1 MIPVCFKR
9 KLSYTGSYIE
19 EFIEKEKVKMYYAWL
34 KKYNHLYKDTKLDET
49 LLDGFLDDSVSASKD
64 FERNTR
70 TDDQESYPHEVE
82 TEKDIEDSDENSILK
97 NFRINEHEH
106 DHNNEDLSHDQTTMF
121 LNKYCENIDIPSVA
135 NRVAD
140 TIVDYEIMQ
149 SIPFQTKD
157 DFDVDDEIITEEEFL
172 HDVDAELDELELSQ
186 SDEEN
191 EIEDCLEDIL
201 TTHSEVNDEISDHVE
216 TVFDHTTSKTE
227 DLAKKARKEVKSIN
241 KQMEKI
247 CVAPGED
254 GKFQNWK
261 KDVFLEEKCFPE
273 KFPYGT
279 GGYLS
284 SQINNSENDMGFA
297 NYCIN
302 QIMSC
307 DPKFRQDSA
316 YLFFLLLVK
325 ELILLKRCKSTY
337 WRQATRLPNMSKED
351 VINVDH
357 ENLSRFNR
365 SYQVFKNVRGTS
377 MYYAESKK
385 NLMALLRQN
394 GCPSLFLTLSC
405 AEFDWPELLKEIMET
420 VYRKKVTQEDI
431 NNLTKTEKNRLISEN
446 VVQST
451 IHFQKRIDKMF
462 SLMQNDFFKGE
473 SEAYHVSSYFES
485 SFSKEGHHM
494 CIPYYG

>member
-1 MIPVCFKR
+1 
-9 KLSYTGSYIE
+9 
-19 EFIEKEKVKMYYAWL
+19 
-34 KKYNHLYKDTKLDET
+34 
-49 LLDGFLDDSVSASKD
+49 
-64 FERNTR
+64 
-70 TDDQESYPHEVE
+70 
-82 TEKDIEDSDENSILK
+82 
-97 NFRINEHEH
+97 
-106 DHNNEDLSHDQTTMF
+106 
-121 LNKYCENIDIPSVA
+121 
-135 NRVAD
+135 
-140 TIVDYEIMQ
+140 
-149 SIPFQTKD
+149 
-157 DFDVDDEIITEEEFL
+157 
-172 HDVDAELDELELSQ
+172 
-186 SDEEN
+186 
-191 EIEDCLEDIL
+191 
-201 TTHSEVNDEISDHVE
+201 
-216 TVFDHTTSKTE
+216 
-227 DLAKKARKEVKSIN
+227 
-241 KQMEKI
+241 MEKI

-261 KDVFLEEKCFPE
+261 KDVFLEERCFPE

-284 SQINNSENDMGFA
+284 SQINDSESDMGFA

-357 ENLSRFNR
+357 EHLSRFNR

-405 AEFDWPELLKEIMET
+405 AEFDWPELLKEIVE
-420 VYRKKVTQEDI
+420 RVTQEDI
-431 NNLTKTEKNRLISEN
+431 NNLTKTEK
-446 VVQST
+446 
-451 IHFQKRIDKMF
+451 ID
-462 SLMQNDFFKGE
+462 
-473 SEAYHVSSYFES
+473 
-485 SFSKEGHHM
+485 
-494 CIPYYG
+494 